1 MATDA
6 SPAAPPAPKEVDIHS
21 IGAGYVV
28 GGYPAPG
35 LRKAVRHITGH
46 NTEGKSVFLG
56 TDLGDH
62 HRIMGDSQAIA
73 NIMYSTKETPV
84 ELNGDHDITYAA
96 ENEVCLCYFFAS
108 DALESDERIL

>member
-6 SPAAPPAPKEVDIHS
+6 PATAPVGPKEVDIHS

-46 NTEGKSVFLG
+46 NNEGKSVFLG

-96 ENEVCLCYFFAS
+96 ENEVCLYYSFACQTLIS
-108 DALESDERIL
+108 DGRNV